1 MSETPEP
8 EKPSEDAEPA
18 ADDAASN
25 AAGEAA
31 SSRVGEVAKGAGE
44 SGPEVGEAPNTAGVT
59 APEVE
64 PAPALESE
72 PTVVPAPPIAVAP
85 EPAPPPAAAS
95 RAPRPVPVESA
106 EPIFCRAGGF
116 TLRLEPRDLVRLR
129 ELPGAKGRTDKELG
143 EEFFEK
149 QADRLVRSL
158 AEDVAPPAEVRVVV
172 DPYSRQAFLA
182 IERTIRS
189 IVSF

>member
-8 EKPSEDAEPA
+8 EKPSEKAEA
-18 ADDAASN
+18 
-25 AAGEAA
+25 AAGEV
-31 SSRVGEVAKGAGE
+31 SSTGVGGVAKGAAE
-44 SGPEVGEAPNTAGVT
+44 SAPGVGEASNDAGELVPGVGEPVQAAEPDPT
-59 APEVE
+59 VEPPPTLEPAPGIAAPPE
-64 PAPALESE
+64 PAPA
-72 PTVVPAPPIAVAP
+72 
-85 EPAPPPAAAS
+85 PAAAS
-95 RAPRPVPVESA
+95 RPPRPALVESA
-106 EPIFCRAGGF
+106 EPVFLHASGF
-116 TLRLEPRDLVRLR
+116 TLRIEPRDLVRLR
-129 ELPGAKGRTDKELG
+129 ELPGAKGRTDRELG

-158 AEDVAPPAEVRVVV
+158 AEDVVPPAEVRVVV